1 MRSQNMIQKLFVT
14 AGFLTLATAAAATTW
29 NVDASACDD
38 TTGTPAFCTIGAAIA
53 TAAAGDTISVVAA
66 DYAENLFIDK
76 SLTLLGANA
85 GSCARDNEYPW
96 QRSSGRS
103 DETNLLPTADAA
115 IRIAPG
121 TDHVII
127 DGFTIQAAGVMGI
140 AVNSET
146 DATVADVQ
154 ILNNVF
160 QNSDETLV
168 RGQGVALVGWEIACN
183 FADAWNG
190 VQKAAVEVRNG
201 EMRDS
206 RLHDNTIQGTFSS
219 MSAGFDFD
227 RVNRTEIRGNWI
239 GYLSG
244 SAIHAGGGSGA
255 LWVEGNKLYYA
266 GYGLQLETGSWDAG
280 HVDLGGVVFE
290 NNQLSDMSEHGLELA
305 PAADVAYAGRATSG
319 LYISNNHYNE
329 DYGLIAYDGVLVNLG
344 FDPAGGAPGPLHVYR
359 NQVQITGTLGGESPR
374 TVGAMGGGHAL
385 AIAGYAPADVQL
397 HNNSLLGID
406 AQQLQGMA
414 QPTAVLMITNSAT
427 VGRITGN
434 AQISAQCNDLD
445 GFGDGISARDEVT
458 GEVSGLPASISV
470 VLANNCVDHQYNL
483 GVNYGAEA
491 SFATIQA
498 AHNWWGCAEGPGH
511 PGCADVVGLVDASEP
526 LTEEPVNCDAAPLF
540 EDGFEI
546 GTTARWSDTGTAN

>member
-1 MRSQNMIQKLFVT
+1 MIKNFVT
-14 AGFLTLATAAAATTW
+14 AAGLLSLATAAAATTW

-53 TAAAGDTISVVAA
+53 TAAAGDTIQIVAA

-85 GSCARDNEYPW
+85 GNCARDGEFPW

-121 TDHVII
+121 TDHVTI

-140 AVNSET
+140 AINSET

-168 RGQGVALVGWEIACN
+168 RGQGVHLVGWEIACN

-244 SAIHAGGGSGA
+244 SAIHAAGGSGA

-266 GYGLQLETGSWDAG
+266 GYGLLLETGSWDAA
-280 HVDLGGVVFE
+280 HVDIGGVVFE
-290 NNQLSDMSEHGLELA
+290 NNLISEMSEHGLELA
-305 PAADVAYAGRATSG
+305 PTASASFAGRATSG
-319 LYISNNHYNE
+319 LYVANNDYTEN
-329 DYGLIAYDGVLVNLG
+329 YGLIAYDGSLVKLT
-344 FDPAGGAPGPLHVYR
+344 FDTQGGAPGPLHVYR

-374 TVGAMGGGHAL
+374 TVGAVGGGHAL
-385 AIAGYAPADVQL
+385 AIGGYAPADIQL
-397 HNNSLLGID
+397 HNNTLIGID
-406 AQQLQGMA
+406 AEQLQGMA
-414 QPTAVLMITNSAT
+414 QPTAVMMITDSAT

-434 AQISAQCNDLD
+434 SLISAQCNDLD

-458 GEVSGLPASISV
+458 GEVSGLPAGIDV
-470 VLANNCVDHQYNL
+470 VLVNNCVDHQYNL
-483 GVNYGAEA
+483 GVNYGDEA

-511 PGCADVVGLVDASEP
+511 PGCADVAGLVDVSEP
-526 LTEEPVNCDAAPLF
+526 LAAEPVNCDAAPLF

-546 GTTARWSDTGTAN
+546 GSTARWSATESAN